1 VLATVPQVIDWDGFA
16 ELEMVTLACVALRS
30 VTISHCDSL
39 LDATCTTF
47 ADGAHGGGLPGSQ
60 SSNWRCPDLRR
71 AAQQSRPH
79 WGVRVRA
86 RPGLG
91 SRFGFELRASS

>member
-1 VLATVPQVIDWDGFA
+1 VHDPNTNPHLNLNLNPNLNPPVVQVIDWDGFA

-47 ADGAHGGGLPGSQ
+47 ADGANGGGVPGGH

-71 AAQQSRPH
+71 AAHYKISI
-79 WGVRVRA
+79 GA
-86 RPGLG
+86 
-91 SRFGFELRASS
+91 

>member
-1 VLATVPQVIDWDGFA
+1 MIATALQVIDWDGFA

-47 ADGAHGGGLPGSQ
+47 ADGAHGGGLGGPGGP

-71 AAQQSRPH
+71 AAHNHDRI
-79 WGVRVRA
+79 GA
-86 RPGLG
+86 
-91 SRFGFELRASS
+91 